1 MQNYND
7 RKPRFTW
14 VDAVVLITAVA
25 VAATL
30 IFNLINK

>member
-7 RKPRFTW
+7 RKPQFTW

-30 IFNLINK
+30 IFHLLKK